1 MQLGAGSSSPDP
13 FLARTIRLDNDQLFA
28 ARPEYPGTFWNCKE
42 AKLRQAWAKFL
53 RSETFIRTWPDRPGY
68 RS

>member
-42 AKLRQAWAKFL
+42 AKLRQAWAKVIYLFSICL
-53 RSETFIRTWPDRPGY
+53 DDEQTSQVMA
-68 RS
+68 